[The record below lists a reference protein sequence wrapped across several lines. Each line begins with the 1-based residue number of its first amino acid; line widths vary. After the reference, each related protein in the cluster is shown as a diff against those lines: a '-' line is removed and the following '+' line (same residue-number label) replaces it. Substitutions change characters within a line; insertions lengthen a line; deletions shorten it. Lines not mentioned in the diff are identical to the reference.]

1 MLDKDA
7 LSRLIDY
14 TIWANHRVI
23 RACATI
29 PTDAFRREL
38 GASFGGIRGTLAHIM
53 WSEWIWLE
61 RWKGVSPPGP
71 PDESELGD
79 VVALRDRWKV
89 IEDHRRAWLDALTP
103 AAASAVVHYKNT
115 AGTAF
120 AAPLWQLV
128 QHVANHSTYH
138 RGQVTSLLRQVGGR
152 TVQSDMVL
160 FDREQARAA
169 QR

>member
-14 TIWANHRVI
+14 TIWANHRVM

-29 PTDAFRREL
+29 SVDDFKREL

-53 WSEWIWLE
+53 WTEWIWLE

-71 PDESELGD
+71 PDESELAD

-89 IEDHRRAWLDALTP
+89 IEDHRRAWLDALPP
-103 AAASAVVHYKNT
+103 AGAARGHPLQEHRRRRRSRPRCGSSSSTSPTTRRIT
-115 AGTAF
+115 AG
-120 AAPLWQLV
+120 
-128 QHVANHSTYH
+128 
-138 RGQVTSLLRQVGGR
+138 R
-152 TVQSDMVL
+152 
-160 FDREQARAA
+160 
-169 QR
+169 

>member
-7 LSRLIDY
+7 LWRLIDY
-14 TIWANHRVI
+14 TIWANHRVM
-23 RACATI
+23 RACATV
-29 PTDAFRREL
+29 PVDDFKREL
-38 GASFGGIRGTLAHIM
+38 GASFGGIRGTLAHVM

-71 PDESELGD
+71 PDESELAD

-89 IEDHRRAWLDALTP
+89 IEDHRRAWLDALPP
-103 AAASAVVHYKNT
+103 AGAGAVIHYKNT
-115 AGTAF
+115 AGVPF

-138 RGQVTSLLRQVGGR
+138 RGQVTSMLRQLGGR
-152 TVQSDMVL
+152 TVQTDLVV
-160 FDREQARAA
+160 FDREHAA
-169 QR
+169 KPGV